1 MTYTIVQALS
11 GLGMFL
17 FGILYMEL
25 ALKESAGLRFKSWVK
40 NSTSSTLKSLMTG
53 TMATALLQSS
63 SVVTLMTLSFVSAS
77 MISLHSGIAV
87 IFGANVG
94 TTVTS
99 WLVAILG
106 FKVSIEAFALP
117 MIGAGGLLLIFAASN
132 KKITTVAKVLVGFG
146 LLFLGLEFMKTA
158 IESMTGVI
166 DLAKFSNF
174 PLIAF
179 IGIGFVLTAIIQSSS
194 AATAIVLSAL
204 YVHILNFEQSAA
216 MVIGTNIGTTVTAL
230 LGAIGG
236 IPDKKRVA
244 LAHFIFNFITAAAAF
259 LILTPL
265 TQFLMGI
272 EGLQDDP
279 ITALAL
285 FHTIFNLLGVVI
297 LLPFISLMAKY
308 LKKLFVHVEP
318 APTRY
323 IHLVDPEFS
332 ETALVALRNEVN
344 NLFVKT
350 MKYALLVANIKPN
363 DVFVQKLGVKA
374 AVELNQEQIEFSHKI
389 AYNRIKVIEIKIM
402 ELVSV
407 LNQQDILPDDR
418 ESLGT
423 LLGSV
428 RESVYAAKILKDIK
442 NDMNEFSESS
452 SETIHTIYDAIR
464 RNLLYTILIY
474 LNYMEEEWTME
485 KCVEKFSKSE
495 EENHKIMKEATSS
508 ISKKGINEKKVVS
521 LLNTNRS
528 VFIASQALFEASK
541 SMSLHFPLED

>member
-1 MTYTIVQALS
+1 
-11 GLGMFL
+11 
-17 FGILYMEL
+17 
-25 ALKESAGLRFKSWVK
+25 
-40 NSTSSTLKSLMTG
+40 
-53 TMATALLQSS
+53 
-63 SVVTLMTLSFVSAS
+63 
-77 MISLHSGIAV
+77 
-87 IFGANVG
+87 
-94 TTVTS
+94 
-99 WLVAILG
+99 
-106 FKVSIEAFALP
+106 SIESLT
-117 MIGAGGLLLIFAASN
+117 GA
-132 KKITTVAKVLVGFG
+132 
-146 LLFLGLEFMKTA
+146 
-158 IESMTGVI
+158 I

-230 LGAIGG
+230 LGAIGS

-244 LAHFIFNFITAAAAF
+244 LAHFIFNLITAAAAF
-259 LILTPL
+259 LILNPL
-265 TQFLMGI
+265 TQFLMSI
-272 EGLQDDP
+272 QSLQNDP

-285 FHTIFNLLGVVI
+285 FHTIFNVLGVVL

-308 LKKLFVHVEP
+308 LKKLFIHVEP

-323 IHLVDPEFS
+323 IHLVDPDFS
-332 ETALVALRNEVN
+332 ETALVALRDEVN

-363 DVFVQKLGVKA
+363 DVFVKKLGLKE
-374 AVELNQEQIEFSHKI
+374 AVELNQEQIDFNHKI
-389 AYNRIKVIEIKIM
+389 AYNSIKEIEIKIM
-402 ELVSV
+402 AFVSI
-407 LNQQDILPDDR
+407 LNQQDLLPDNR
-418 ESLGT
+418 ESLET
-423 LLGSV
+423 LLSSV

-452 SETIHTIYDAIR
+452 SQTIHNIYDDIR
-464 RNLLYTILIY
+464 KNLLYAILIY
-474 LNYMEEEWTME
+474 VNYMEEEWSVD

-495 EENHKIMKEATSS
+495 EENKRIMKEASLS

-528 VFIASQALFEASK
+528 VSIASQALFEASK
-541 SMSLHFPLED
+541 SVSLHFPLED